1 MGLQAAAD
9 IRKIQFAKIDRIDD
23 LAFAKK
29 LGERTKLDGEGHGM
43 LARGA
48 LKVLLLKARPQITT
62 TGEQQ

>member
-29 LGERTKLDGEGHGM
+29 LGERTKLDGEGHCM

-48 LKVLLLKARPQITT
+48 LKVLLKARPQITT